1 MQIRPLHDRL
11 VVRRIQAEATSAG
24 GIIIPDKSQEKPEQG
39 EVIAVGDGA
48 VFDNGERRPLDVQVG
63 DRVLFG
69 KYAGS
74 EVRLNAEELLV
85 LRESDVMAVI
95 ESTASQEKSA

>member
-11 VVRRIQAEATSAG
+11 VVRRIQAESTSAG

-48 VFDNGERRPLDVQVG
+48 VFDNGERRPLDVHVG

-74 EVRLNAEELLV
+74 EVRLNTEELLV

-95 ESTASQEKSA
+95 ESPVSQEKSA

>member
-11 VVRRIQAEATSAG
+11 VVRRTQAETTSAG

-39 EVIAVGDGA
+39 EVVAVGNGA
-48 VFDNGERRPLDVQVG
+48 ILDNGARRPLDVRVG

-74 EVRLNAEELLV
+74 EVKLNAEELLV

-95 ESTASQEKSA
+95 EYTASQEKSA